1 MARSTWVVVVVA
13 LLGTMGFARTAHAQ
27 WAVIDVNAIAQL
39 AQEVQEMRQEIQT
52 AQGELAQAQQQ
63 YRSMTGASGMQSLL
77 TGITQNDLPAS
88 WAQISSGLSLPIQ
101 VMVNANAVLTPAQV
115 SSLSPAEQD
124 QLNSSRWNAALLQVA
139 AQRAYANAS
148 SRFASLQEL
157 INAIPTATDQKE
169 ILDLQASI
177 EAENDM
183 LRNDATKLMVLY
195 QAAQAQQWAEK
206 QAVREEAIA
215 GIGSL
220 RTLPPLRLP

>member
-1 MARSTWVVVVVA
+1 MSRSTWVAVVGV
-13 LLGTMGFARTAHAQ
+13 LFITMGFTRTAHAQ

-39 AQEVQEMRQEIQT
+39 AQEVQEMREEIQT

-88 WAQISSGLSLPIQ
+88 WAQISSGLSSSIQ
-101 VMVNANAVLTPAQV
+101 AMVNANAVLTPAEI
-115 SSLSPAEQD
+115 SSLSPAEQQ
-124 QLNSSRWNAALLQVA
+124 QLGNERWNAALLQVA

-148 SRFASLQEL
+148 ARFTSLQGL
-157 INAIPTATDQKE
+157 INAIPTATDQKQ

-177 EAENDM
+177 QAEDDM
-183 LRNDATKLMVLY
+183 LRNEATKLMVLE
-195 QAAQAQQWAEK
+195 QAAQAQQWAAR
-206 QAVREEAIA
+206 QAAQEEAIA

-220 RTLPPLRLP
+220 RTLPPLQLP

>member
-1 MARSTWVVVVVA
+1 MARSTWVVVVAA
-13 LLGTMGFARTAHAQ
+13 LLGTMGFARPAHAQ

-39 AQEVQEMRQEIQT
+39 AQEVQEMRQEIET
-52 AQGELAQAQQQ
+52 AQDELAQAQQQ

-101 VMVNANAVLTPAQV
+101 AMVNANAVLTPAEI
-115 SSLSPAEQD
+115 SSLSPAEQS
-124 QLNSSRWNAALLQVA
+124 QLNSNRWNAALLQVA

-148 SRFASLQEL
+148 ARFASLQEL

-183 LRNDATKLMVLY
+183 LRNDATKLTVLY

-220 RTLPPLRLP
+220 RTLPPLQLP